1 MTDNKYEYPTAII
14 ETDGIAANDT
24 VKVEPKVK
32 KISKCVRFSVY
43 IMFTLINIIVN
54 MDSGNIPP
62 VIKDVALD
70 FDISEAT
77 VGAFASLVSFGTFLG
92 GMISF
97 SVIDLFPRKLIL
109 IFANLG
115 IAICLFTF
123 PISKNIVLLFFNRI
137 LVGTFMVSLI
147 F

>member
-1 MTDNKYEYPTAII
+1 MKDSNNNTDAVATA
-14 ETDGIAANDT
+14 TDT
-24 VKVEPKVK
+24 LKVEPNIK
-32 KISKCVRFSVY
+32 KISKFVRYSVY
-43 IMFTLINIIVN
+43 IMFTIINIIVN

-62 VIKDVALD
+62 VIKDVAHD

-109 IFANLG
+109 IIANLG
-115 IAICLFTF
+115 ISLCLFTF
-123 PISKNIVLLFFNRI
+123 PISKNIALLFINRI
-137 LVGTFMVSLI
+137 FVGIFMVSLL
-147 F
+147 FK